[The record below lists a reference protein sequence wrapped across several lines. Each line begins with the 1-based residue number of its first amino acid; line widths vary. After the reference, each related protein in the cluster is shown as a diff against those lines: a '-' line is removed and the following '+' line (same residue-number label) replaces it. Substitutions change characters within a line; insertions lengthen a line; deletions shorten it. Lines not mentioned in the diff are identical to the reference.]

1 MRPSAGRSA
10 TIPGVVPKP
19 ACPVA
24 PRGPRLSALCWQNLG
39 DIEDTAMRP
48 GAAVSQ
54 DGILAPKRSGLAS
67 RFAGAILF
75 FLVGAI
81 TATELYPQ
89 MVVDRH
95 SDDNRT
101 WDSERTAARSPDV
114 LSDRTAVFPQDDA
127 LNTGGPI
134 PPVTFAPAQPTP
146 AVKEAQSPAD
156 EAASAAVEKPPRRI
170 EARSARTKA
179 SSSRRNGSTYQ
190 KEPSYGAT
198 GTGWFSF
205 GGAQTG
211 FDFGPRQ
218 SQSRGTTQLDR
229 RGQFATWR

>member
-1 MRPSAGRSA
+1 MRPSAGLS
-10 TIPGVVPKP
+10 TTTPGVVPKP

-24 PRGPRLSALCWQNLG
+24 PRWPRLSALCWQNLG
-39 DIEDTAMRP
+39 DMEDTAMRP

-101 WDSERTAARSPDV
+101 WDSERTPARSTTPDV
-114 LSDRTAVFPQDDA
+114 DRTAVFPQEDA
-127 LNTGGPI
+127 SNTGGPI
-134 PPVTFAPAQPTP
+134 PPVAPPHVGSGKQIRYDINILDQWIASRPTNRVQRTG
-146 AVKEAQSPAD
+146 AI
-156 EAASAAVEKPPRRI
+156 EAA
-170 EARSARTKA
+170 
-179 SSSRRNGSTYQ
+179 Q
-190 KEPSYGAT
+190 
-198 GTGWFSF
+198 
-205 GGAQTG
+205 
-211 FDFGPRQ
+211 
-218 SQSRGTTQLDR
+218 
-229 RGQFATWR
+229 